1 MKQNASTANL
11 LDNSD
16 SLVPEGLKQSRQLLM
31 LLKETERVIHR
42 DVDIASTFL
51 NLAINLL
58 AVDRQDESFSPKSQG
73 ILLRWQLSR
82 VDEYINHHIE
92 NCIRTSELASLLD
105 LSVSHF
111 SHAFKHTTGVTPQ
124 KYVTAARLDAAR
136 QQMLCS
142 RLSLS
147 EIALSNGFCDQSH
160 FCRVF
165 RLETGMSPQSWRKL
179 HSATSHSSSSAAFTE
194 TLSRKAA

>member
-1 MKQNASTANL
+1 MNRNASTANL

-16 SLVPEGLKQSRQLLM
+16 SLVPDGLKQSRQLLI

-51 NLAINLL
+51 VRAINLL
-58 AVDRQDESFSPKSQG
+58 AIDSPIGSLPRENRG
-73 ILLRWQLSR
+73 GLLRWQISR
-82 VDEYINHHIE
+82 VDEYIKVHLEH
-92 NCIRTSELASLLD
+92 CIRTTELASLLD

-124 KYVTAARLDAAR
+124 KYVTAARLKAAR
-136 QQMLCS
+136 QKMLCS

-147 EIALSNGFCDQSH
+147 EIALIHGFCDQSH

-165 RLETGMSPQSWRKL
+165 RLEIGMSPQSWRKL
-179 HSATSHSSSSAAFTE
+179 HISSHHSSATYTPTSSQQAA
-194 TLSRKAA
+194 

>member
-1 MKQNASTANL
+1 
-11 LDNSD
+11 
-16 SLVPEGLKQSRQLLM
+16 M

-42 DVDIASTFL
+42 DAEIASTFL
-51 NLAINLL
+51 DQAISLL
-58 AVDRQDESFSPKSQG
+58 AEDRTDKSFSPKNRG
-73 ILLRWQLSR
+73 GLLRWQISR
-82 VDEYINHHIE
+82 VDEYIKDHLEH
-92 NCIRTSELASLLD
+92 CIRTTDLASLLN

-124 KYVTAARLDAAR
+124 KYVTGSRVQAAR
-136 QQMLCS
+136 QQMLHS
-142 RLSLS
+142 SLSLS

-179 HSATSHSSSSAAFTE
+179 HIARSQSSKFTE
-194 TLSRKAA
+194 MLPRQAA

>member
-1 MKQNASTANL
+1 MNRNASTANL
-11 LDNSD
+11 LDSSD
-16 SLVPEGLKQSRQLLM
+16 SLVPDGLKQSRQLLM

-51 NLAINLL
+51 DQAINLL
-58 AVDRQDESFSPKSQG
+58 AVESNNGSLPSKDRG
-73 ILLRWQLSR
+73 GLLRWQISR
-82 VDEYINHHIE
+82 VNEYIKDHLEH
-92 NCIRTSELASLLD
+92 CIRTIELASLLD

-124 KYVTAARLDAAR
+124 KYVTALRIEAAR
-136 QQMLCS
+136 KQMLCT

-179 HSATSHSSSSAAFTE
+179 HVANPHSSTSLTDFSSQQAA
-194 TLSRKAA
+194 